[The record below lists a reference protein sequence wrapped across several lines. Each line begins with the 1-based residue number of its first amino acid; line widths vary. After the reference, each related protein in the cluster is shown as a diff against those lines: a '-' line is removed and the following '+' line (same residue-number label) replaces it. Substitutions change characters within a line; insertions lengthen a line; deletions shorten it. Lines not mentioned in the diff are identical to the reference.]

1 MTRPKLPP
9 KRKKIISEQKKK
21 VPTKDEMVSMRLT
34 TTQLTLIDDF
44 RQEVQKQLG
53 LPVTRGWVMVRLME
67 LGAPVFER
75 VYGIEEP
82 TDEL

>member
-9 KRKKIISEQKKK
+9 KRKKIVEEHRKKT
-21 VPTKDEMVSMRLT
+21 TKDEMVSMRLT
-34 TTQLTLIDDF
+34 TSQLSQIDEF
-44 RQEVQKQLG
+44 RKEVESQLG
-53 LPVTRGWVMVRLME
+53 LPVTRGWIMIRLME
-67 LGAPVFER
+67 LGSPVFEK